1 MDEFEYHQ
9 QFGDALDQAFA
20 ARDPAVRRA
29 YLDLADFYREK
40 LVERTQMQRAGEI
53 IRSLQA
59 RGTVGAAPLGSN

>member
-1 MDEFEYHQ
+1 MDAFEYQQ
-9 QFGDALDQAFA
+9 QFNDALDQSYA

-40 LVERTQMQRAGEI
+40 LQERTQMQRAGEI

-59 RGTVGAAPLGSN
+59 RRSAEAA